1 MSMDLN
7 AEIERAKYFDDMLNN
22 LDKNRMLAIL
32 ERIEFWREDNDC
44 DISIE
49 SFIEQ
54 NLEAMGY

>member
-1 MSMDLN
+1 MDLN